1 VQANDNAVSYIRW
14 QGVIPPH
21 RSSDDPEDTMSTTRR
36 RFLRDT
42 SLVGLGALAVRF
54 DPSIAAPTAPT
65 PIVIS
70 SGNGLVAVTRAMELI
85 QGGATALDA
94 VIAGVNI
101 VEDDPNDMT
110 VGYGGLPNE
119 EGVVELDA
127 AVMHGP
133 THRAG
138 AVASLR
144 NIKNP
149 SRVARLVMER
159 TDHVLLVGEG
169 ALRFAKAHGFKEED
183 LLTDRSRE
191 AWLKWKENLS
201 TQDDWLPPHT
211 PETEGIGELL
221 KRSDRPTGTIHCS
234 ALDAHGDLSCVTT
247 TSGMAFKIPGR
258 VGDSPIIGAG
268 LYVDNKVG
276 AAGSTGRGEA
286 NLTNCSSVMIVEFM
300 RQGKTPE
307 QACLEAC
314 KRIVDHNVMRRLRDA
329 SGRPSFSVSFY
340 AISRNGEYGAA
351 SILSGGS
358 YAVHDGVSARKQE
371 CAYLYKK

>member
-1 VQANDNAVSYIRW
+1 
-14 QGVIPPH
+14 
-21 RSSDDPEDTMSTTRR
+21 MSTTRR
-36 RFLRDT
+36 RFLRET
-42 SLVGLGALAVRF
+42 SLAGLGALAVRYER
-54 DPSIAAPTAPT
+54 SIAAPTATRPV
-65 PIVIS
+65 VIS
-70 SGNGLVAVTRAMELI
+70 SGNGLVAVTKAMELI
-85 QGGATALDA
+85 KGGASALDA

-211 PETEGIGELL
+211 PETEEIGELL
-221 KRSDRPTGTIHCS
+221 DGSHRPTGTIHCS
-234 ALDAHGDLSCVTT
+234 ALDASGDLSCVTT

-268 LYVDNKVG
+268 LYVDNTVG

-314 KRIVDHNVMRRLRDA
+314 KRIVDRNVMRRLRDDLGA
-329 SGRPSFSVSFY
+329 SLVQRFVLRDQQERGVWRRIDPQWWQLC
-340 AISRNGEYGAA
+340 GARRGLRA
-351 SILSGGS
+351 QAGMPLS
-358 YAVHDGVSARKQE
+358 
-371 CAYLYKK
+371 L